1 MLSDPTDPPKL
12 TQPLL
17 PLLQPAFNVGAAP
30 SAAQAPMHAKL
41 VVVILLL
48 LLLAIQNLWA
58 LMVPFYVFVQC
69 RGDAPPERPVA

>member
-1 MLSDPTDPPKL
+1 MLSDPTDQPKL
-12 TQPLL
+12 TQLLL
-17 PLLQPAFNVGAAP
+17 PRPILNADAAP

-41 VVVILLL
+41 VVVLL

-58 LMVPFYVFVQC
+58 LMVPFYVFVPG